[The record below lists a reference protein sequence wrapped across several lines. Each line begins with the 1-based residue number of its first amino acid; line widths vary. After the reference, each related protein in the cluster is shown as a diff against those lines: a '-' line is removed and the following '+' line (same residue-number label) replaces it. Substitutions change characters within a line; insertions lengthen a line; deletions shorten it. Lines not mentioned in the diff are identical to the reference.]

1 MDVFQRIT
9 CSAEWR
15 LKITIETFSSTKTS
29 LDFKQ
34 ILDSLPKT
42 SPLIVCGDMNLAT
55 VDWNTLCSSDDY
67 EQRVIDLFD
76 HHMLRQV
83 VDFPTCAN
91 NTIDLVFQR
100 KCNI

>member
-1 MDVFQRIT
+1 
-9 CSAEWR
+9 
-15 LKITIETFSSTKTS
+15 
-29 LDFKQ
+29 
-34 ILDSLPKT
+34 
-42 SPLIVCGDMNLAT
+42 MNLPT

-83 VDFPTCAN
+83 VDFPTCAK

-100 KCNI
+100 KCNILAEKDNDFTKVYNIINHHAVKMRLEC